1 MNEKQ
6 ITIGL
11 VGNPNSG
18 KTTIFNGLTGARQH
32 VGNWPGVTVEK
43 KEGSFSL
50 DKNTIIKVVD
60 TPGIYSLLATSE
72 DEKATLG
79 FVLSREADVIINVV
93 DATCIERSL
102 YLTLLLRE
110 LNIPTAIA
118 VSMMDVAHK
127 REIQLD
133 LNKISERLGV
143 PIVTVNG
150 SKRSDINNLK
160 KLVVELANTKPICK
174 VEPKL
179 PAQME
184 AVVQELAGK
193 LSKTAEEL
201 KIPARTVATKLLE
214 NGPHIE
220 TVARACGEYDEKVIR
235 SAQNEI
241 EKSLGKPADVV
252 LAEARYKTIDSVC
265 VNAIVLP
272 KEKPHFT
279 EKIDKIALNRF
290 FGIPVFLF
298 IMYIVFWLTQVVGG
312 AFIDFFDI
320 AAGTIFVDGFGCLL
334 ESIGTPAWLKVILA
348 DGVGAGLQTVA
359 TFIPPIFFMFM
370 CLAILEDSG
379 YMARAAFVMD
389 RLLRWLGLPG
399 KSFVPMLVGFGCTVP
414 AIMSTRTL
422 ESKRDRF
429 LTIFMTPFM
438 SCGAKLPVW
447 VVFGAAFFSEN
458 PGLMVFYIYLAGI
471 LLGIF
476 TGLIMKCT
484 LFKGEPSRFIMELP
498 AYHFPY
504 PRQIFIRTWERLKI
518 FVTRAGQVIV
528 PMILILGLLNSIG
541 KDGSF
546 GNEDSTN
553 SILSEVGK
561 TITPIFEP
569 MGVEKENW
577 PATVSIFTGLFAKE
591 AVIGTMT
598 SLYSQ
603 NSGSPAVLDENI
615 AGDALATINETSCAD
630 TAEEECFSFWG
641 GLGEAF
647 ATIPENLGGVVAS
660 ILDPLGMG
668 DISSDE
674 EAVAETYESDVS
686 VFVNLR
692 NGFSQGKHQAFAYLL
707 FILLYVPCIAA
718 TGAAYRELGRFY
730 ASIFVGYLTVLGWC
744 VATLYYQLI
753 IAQQLLWIIIPILLL
768 VAMYTS
774 FWFIGKKK
782 KVGMM

>member
-50 DKNTIIKVVD
+50 DKNTVIKVVD

-133 LNKISERLGV
+133 LNKISQRIGV

-160 KLVVELANTKPICK
+160 KMVVELAKNKPICK

-220 TVARACGEYDEKVIR
+220 TVAKACGEYDEKVIR

-414 AIMSTRTL
+414 AIMATRTL

-476 TGLIMKCT
+476 TGLMMKNT

-528 PMILILGLLNSIG
+528 PMILILGILNSIG

-569 MGVEKENW
+569 MGVEKDNW

-603 NSGSPAVLDENI
+603 SSEFAREQDDEN
-615 AGDALATINETSCAD
+615 AVVNTIKEPSTIG
-630 TAEEECFSFWG
+630 ECFSFWG
-641 GLGEAF
+641 GIKEAF
-647 ATIPENLGGVVAS
+647 ATIPTNLKDIFVGFA
-660 ILDPLGMG
+660 DPVGAG

-674 EAVAETYESDVS
+674 TEVAETFESDVS

-692 NGFSQGKHQAFAYLL
+692 KAFSQGKHQAFAYLL

-744 VATLYYQLI
+744 VATLYYQII
-753 IAQQLLWIIIPILLL
+753 IAQRLLWIIVPILILI
-768 VAMYTS
+768 AMFTS
-774 FWFIGKKK
+774 FWVIGKKK
-782 KVGMM
+782 KVEMI

>member
-133 LNKISERLGV
+133 LNKISQRIGV

-160 KLVVELANTKPICK
+160 KMVVELAKNKPICK

-220 TVARACGEYDEKVIR
+220 TVAKACGEYDEKVIR

-272 KEKPHFT
+272 KEKPHLT

-447 VVFGAAFFSEN
+447 VVFGAAFFSKN

-476 TGLIMKCT
+476 TGLMMKNT

-528 PMILILGLLNSIG
+528 PMILILGILNSIG

-569 MGVEKENW
+569 MGVEKDNW

-603 NSGSPAVLDENI
+603 SSEFARELDEEV
-615 AGDALATINETSCAD
+615 GVVSV
-630 TAEEECFSFWG
+630 AEEPSSVGECFSFWG
-641 GLGEAF
+641 GIKEAF
-647 ATIPENLGGVVAS
+647 ATIPTNLKDIFTGFT
-660 ILDPLGMG
+660 DPVGAG

-674 EAVAETYESDVS
+674 AEVAETYESDKS
-686 VFVNLR
+686 VFPNLR
-692 NGFSQGKHQAFAYLL
+692 KAFSKGKHQAFAYLL

-730 ASIFVGYLTVLGWC
+730 ASIFVGYLTLLGWC

-753 IAQQLLWIIIPILLL
+753 IAHQLLWIIVPILLL
-768 VAMYTS
+768 IAMFVS
-774 FWFIGKKK
+774 FWVIGKKK
-782 KVGMM
+782 KVEMI